1 MQRIADI
8 DTKESR
14 WAVGPIL
21 RYPLGKMVVGGS
33 LTYGKQQFTIA
44 QTLPNPAPANTLTD
58 IPSVSYTMITPAA
71 FLKYPLTSKI
81 TANVDAAFH
90 AITNTGQIQ
99 ASGMTGYGAA
109 TVTGFEVEA
118 GGDYMVTKNIF
129 ARVSLR
135 YESIAFKFK
144 GDPTSQT
151 NIRDTDPEQ
160 DVTGAKDTY
169 MGGTATVGYV
179 Y

>member
-1 MQRIADI
+1 
-8 DTKESR
+8 
-14 WAVGPIL
+14 
-21 RYPLGKMVVGGS
+21 
-33 LTYGKQQFTIA
+33 
-44 QTLPNPAPANTLTD
+44 
-58 IPSVSYTMITPAA
+58 MITPAA

-81 TANVDAAFH
+81 TANADVAFH

-135 YESIAFKFK
+135 YQSIGFKFK

-151 NIRDTDPEQ
+151 NIRDTDAEQ